1 MLTNKFRVASQ
12 AVMWGEWFSGG
23 PLLVF
28 ITVSL
33 VDKAEFS
40 STDFIMI
47 ISFFLCLLF
56 GFIPIIPQPYWLG
69 IFWLVL
75 ACLSFLPILYLPYHV
90 SYRIEDFIDVETNSK
105 NFLIKRKKQMYY
117 LAVWLTICLPL
128 FPVNYLLA
136 MSGVIGPGDTIAIYL
151 ILSVLTKAL
160 YAAVTMDVHSSAL
173 TEAQSALME
182 ERNANEA
189 RRAFLKYIFHEV
201 RTPLNSL
208 TMGLE
213 ILKQGDRLNS
223 SDLELLSMMKVA
235 SDFMADTLNDV
246 LSLQKIEEGKLELEL
261 SPFSISDSV
270 SKVLSTCHAA
280 VVTKRIRIEKDI
292 ASDVPDRLIGDRYRV
307 EHVLSNLLSNAIKFS
322 PDGELIQVIVKAL
335 STTSNGSSTVAHI
348 AVSVIDH
355 GPGISPENQK
365 RLFGNFVQIRPGQL
379 QRGQGSGL
387 GLSLC
392 KQIST
397 LHGGTIGV
405 ESTEGQGSTF
415 TFCIPFAVFSGSAFE
430 PNKSVHA
437 EEVASV
443 RQSAVRVNDSTIEG
457 TSHVRHNQ
465 LTFDT
470 WYEISFLKFFSHYS
484 FL

>member
-1 MLTNKFRVASQ
+1 
-12 AVMWGEWFSGG
+12 
-23 PLLVF
+23 
-28 ITVSL
+28 
-33 VDKAEFS
+33 
-40 STDFIMI
+40 
-47 ISFFLCLLF
+47 
-56 GFIPIIPQPYWLG
+56 
-69 IFWLVL
+69 
-75 ACLSFLPILYLPYHV
+75 
-90 SYRIEDFIDVETNSK
+90 
-105 NFLIKRKKQMYY
+105 
-117 LAVWLTICLPL
+117 
-128 FPVNYLLA
+128 
-136 MSGVIGPGDTIAIYL
+136 
-151 ILSVLTKAL
+151 
-160 YAAVTMDVHSSAL
+160 
-173 TEAQSALME
+173 
-182 ERNANEA
+182 
-189 RRAFLKYIFHEV
+189 
-201 RTPLNSL
+201 
-208 TMGLE
+208 MGLE

-322 PDGELIQVIVKAL
+322 PDGELIQVTVKAL

-405 ESTEGQGSTF
+405 ESTEGQGSNF

-443 RQSAVRVNDSTIEG
+443 RQSAVQVNDSTIEG
-457 TSHVRHNQ
+457 TSHFRHNQ

-470 WYEISFLKFFSHYS
+470 W
-484 FL
+484 